1 MRVGLA
7 PGEGGGPPRPCS
19 PLSLCLANLPQV
31 KRGPASGV
39 GPSPCPCA
47 SPVSLAPSSLGPQP
61 PAPPRAP
68 PQARMPL
75 TVLTVGCAAALAC
88 DVLNWSLPSL
98 FFWPF

>member
-7 PGEGGGPPRPCS
+7 PGEGGGPPWPCS

-47 SPVSLAPSSLGPQP
+47 SPVSLAPSSLGPRP
-61 PAPPRAP
+61 PAHGPAP
-68 PQARMPL
+68 GPAPGPHAPHSVKPL
-75 TVLTVGCAAALAC
+75 AVLRPLLVM
-88 DVLNWSLPSL
+88 
-98 FFWPF
+98 F